1 MELEKFFSNWPV
13 DNVAAALVGDT
24 EATFGD
30 QGKVFELA
38 SVTKLLSAYAV
49 LLAVEEGAF
58 ELDDAA

>member
-30 QGKVFELA
+30 QDKVFELA
-38 SVTKLLSAYAV
+38 SVTKLLS
-49 LLAVEEGAF
+49 LIHI
-58 ELDDAA
+58 